1 MISYL
6 QGQIKRLTD
15 RSVTVLTGGVGYE
28 VFIANDTLSKLQVGQ
43 EVELLVYTAV
53 REDAI
58 DLYGFIDESKFY
70 FFKLLITISGIGPK
84 SALNI
89 LDSAEPEDIR
99 QAVLNDDPGSLQ
111 KVNGIGKKTAERI
124 VVELKSKI
132 GAGLVAGSSQHASSE
147 VIEALESLGYKAV
160 EIREVLKQIDQ
171 ALTTEQKVSQIL
183 KLLGK

>member
-6 QGQIKRLTD
+6 QGKVKRIGERTL
-15 RSVTVLTGGVGYE
+15 TVLVGGVGYE
-28 VFIANDTLSKLQVGQ
+28 VYVTNDILTKTNIGS
-43 EVELLVYTAV
+43 EIELFVYTAI
-53 REDAI
+53 REDAM
-58 DLYGFIDESKFY
+58 DLFGFQDESKYY

-89 LDSAEPEDIR
+89 LETAGPDDIR
-99 QAVLNDDPGSLQ
+99 QAVLNDDPGFLQ

-132 GAGLVAGSSQHASSE
+132 GAGIISSERGASNE
-147 VIEALESLGYKAV
+147 VIEALESLGYKAS
-160 EIREVLKQIDQ
+160 EIRQ
-171 ALTTEQKVSQIL
+171 ALKNVDADLSTEQKVSQIL

>member
-6 QGQIKRLTD
+6 QGQVKRQTE
-15 RSVTVLTGGVGYE
+15 RSLTVLTGGVGYE
-28 VFIANDTLSKLQVGQ
+28 VYITNDTLAKLHVG
-43 EVELLVYTAV
+43 EDIELLVYTAV

-58 DLYGFIDESKFY
+58 DLYGFTDESQFY

-89 LDSAEPEDIR
+89 LDSATPEDIR
-99 QAVLNDDPGSLQ
+99 QAVINDDPGSLQ

-132 GAGLVAGSSQHASSE
+132 GAGLVAGSSQHPSGE

-160 EIREVLKQIDQ
+160 EIREALKQIDQ

>member
-6 QGQIKRLTD
+6 QGQIKRIGEKSL
-15 RSVTVLTGGVGYE
+15 TVLVGGVGYE
-28 VFIANDTLSKLQVGQ
+28 VFVTNDILTNSQTGA
-43 EVELLVYTAV
+43 EIELFIHTAV
-53 REDAI
+53 REDAM
-58 DLYGFIDESKFY
+58 DLFGFQDESKYY

-89 LDSAEPEDIR
+89 LEAAGPDDIR
-99 QAVLNDDPGSLQ
+99 QAVLNDDPGFLQ

-132 GAGLVAGSSQHASSE
+132 GAGIVSSERGASSE
-147 VIEALESLGYKAV
+147 VIEALESLGYRSN
-160 EIREVLKQIDQ
+160 EIRDALKQVDANLSI
-171 ALTTEQKVSQIL
+171 EKKVSQIL